1 MVGAGDAGGSGG
13 GDRGDALAQHP
24 ASRQGRGSQAPQ
36 RLHAPAGHDFV
47 IPLAEAQQVVVG
59 RCAPLPTVTLPLVD
73 ALGHVTAGAV
83 TAGEAVPA
91 FDNTA
96 MDGYAVRSA
105 DTAAAPVTLDVV
117 DTLAAGR
124 APDVAVGPGQAVRIM
139 TGAPIPPGADAV
151 IMVERTRALDGGGQ
165 VVAEVSVPV
174 GNHVRR
180 AGEDLEVGRVV
191 FEPGE
196 VLQPAHVGVLAGL
209 GIHAI
214 SVVRR
219 PRVGVIST
227 GDELVD
233 GSEPLALGQVRD
245 SNRYS
250 LLSLVREVGL
260 EGVDLGLVRD
270 EPEVIRATIARGAET
285 CDAVLTSGGV
295 SMGDY
300 DCVKVVLDEMG
311 EMSWMQVAIKPA
323 KPFAF
328 GMVGGTPV
336 FGLPGNT
343 VSSMVSFELLARP
356 ALRRMMGHTQLH
368 RPRVQATAASPLRR
382 HPDGKIHFARVVWS
396 YSGGRYE
403 VRSAGGQGSHQ
414 LSSLA
419 AANGLAVLPDGRGAD
434 TGDAVELIRL
444 HEARRQD

>member
-1 MVGAGDAGGSGG
+1 M
-13 GDRGDALAQHP
+13 
-24 ASRQGRGSQAPQ
+24 
-36 RLHAPAGHDFV
+36 
-47 IPLAEAQQVVVG
+47 IPLGEAQQAVID
-59 RCAPLPTVTLPLVD
+59 RCAPLPTLTLPLVE
-73 ALGHVTAGAV
+73 ALGAVTAGAV

-96 MDGYAVRSA
+96 MDGYAVRAA
-105 DTAAAPVTLDVV
+105 DTAAAPVTLEVV

-165 VVAEVSVPV
+165 MVAEVSVPV

-233 GSEPLALGQVRD
+233 GSAPLALGQVRD

-250 LLSLVREVGL
+250 LLSLVREAGL

-328 GMVGGTPV
+328 GLVGGTPV

-356 ALRRMMGHTQLH
+356 ALRRMMGHGQLH

-382 HPDGKIHFARVVWS
+382 RPDGKIHFARVVWS
-396 YSGGRYE
+396 YRQGRYE
-403 VRSAGGQGSHQ
+403 VHSAGGQGSHQ

-419 AANGLAVLPDGRGAD
+419 AANGLAVLPDGHGAEA
-434 TGDAVELIRL
+434 GDDVELIRL

>member
-1 MVGAGDAGGSGG
+1 
-13 GDRGDALAQHP
+13 
-24 ASRQGRGSQAPQ
+24 
-36 RLHAPAGHDFV
+36 
-47 IPLAEAQQVVVG
+47 
-59 RCAPLPTVTLPLVD
+59 
-73 ALGHVTAGAV
+73 
-83 TAGEAVPA
+83 
-91 FDNTA
+91 
-96 MDGYAVRSA
+96 
-105 DTAAAPVTLDVV
+105 
-117 DTLAAGR
+117 
-124 APDVAVGPGQAVRIM
+124 
-139 TGAPIPPGADAV
+139 
-151 IMVERTRALDGGGQ
+151 
-165 VVAEVSVPV
+165 
-174 GNHVRR
+174 
-180 AGEDLEVGRVV
+180 GRVV

-196 VLQPAHVGVLAGL
+196 VLQPAHMGVLAGL

-233 GSEPLALGQVRD
+233 SSEPLALGQVRD

-250 LLSLVREVGL
+250 LLSLVREAGL

-270 EPEVIRATIARGAET
+270 EPEVIRATIARGAAT

-300 DCVKVVLDEMG
+300 DCVKVVLEEMG

-328 GMVGGTPV
+328 GLVGGTPV

-356 ALRRMMGHTQLH
+356 ALRRMMGHSQLH
-368 RPRVQATAASPLRR
+368 RPRVQATAAAPLRR

-396 YSGGRYE
+396 YRRGRYE

-419 AANGLAVLPDGRGAD
+419 AANGLAVLPDGHGAD
-434 TGDAVELIRL
+434 RGDAVELIRL

>member
-1 MVGAGDAGGSGG
+1 M
-13 GDRGDALAQHP
+13 
-24 ASRQGRGSQAPQ
+24 
-36 RLHAPAGHDFV
+36 
-47 IPLAEAQQVVVG
+47 IPLAEAQQVVID
-59 RCAPLPTVTLPLVD
+59 RCGPLRTVRLPLVD
-73 ALGHVTAGAV
+73 ALGHVTTGAV
-83 TAGEAVPA
+83 VATEAVPA

-117 DTLAAGR
+117 GTLAAGGVPT
-124 APDVAVGPGQAVRIM
+124 ASVGAGQAIRIM

-151 IMVERTRALDGGGQ
+151 IKVERTRALDGGDR

-174 GNHVRR
+174 GNHVRT
-180 AGEDLEVGRVV
+180 AGEDLEVGKVV

-196 VLQPAHVGVLAGL
+196 VLQPAHLGVLAGL
-209 GIHAI
+209 GIHAVE
-214 SVVRR
+214 VVRR
-219 PRVGVIST
+219 PRVGVMST

-233 GSEPLALGQVRD
+233 GSEPLSLGQVRD

-250 LLSLVREVGL
+250 LLSLVCQTGL
-260 EGVDLGLVRD
+260 EGVDLGMVRD
-270 EPEVIRATIARGAET
+270 DPETIRTTIARGVET

-328 GMVGGTPV
+328 GMVDGTPV

-368 RPRVQATAASPLRR
+368 RPRVRATAAAPLRR
-382 HPDGKIHFARVVWS
+382 RPDGKIHFARVVWA
-396 YSGGRYE
+396 YGAGGYE
-403 VRSAGGQGSHQ
+403 VQSAGGQGSHQ

-419 AANGLAVLPDGRGAD
+419 AANGLAVLPDGQGAAPGEVVD
-434 TGDAVELIRL
+434 LIRL
-444 HEARRQD
+444 HED

>member
-1 MVGAGDAGGSGG
+1 M
-13 GDRGDALAQHP
+13 
-24 ASRQGRGSQAPQ
+24 
-36 RLHAPAGHDFV
+36 
-47 IPLAEAQQVVVG
+47 IPLAEAQQAVID
-59 RCAPLPTVTLPLVD
+59 RCAPLRTVALPLVE

-83 TAGEAVPA
+83 AAAEAVPA
-91 FDNTA
+91 FANTA

-105 DTAAAPVTLDVV
+105 DVAAAPVTLEVV
-117 DTLAAGR
+117 DTVAAGQVP
-124 APDVAVGPGQAVRIM
+124 AVAVGAGQAVRIM

-151 IMVERTRALDGGGQ
+151 IMVERTRALDGGGR
-165 VVAEVSVPV
+165 VVAEVAVPA
-174 GNHVRR
+174 GNHIRA

-196 VLQPAHVGVLAGL
+196 VLQPAHLGVLAGL
-209 GIHAI
+209 GIHALD
-214 SVVRR
+214 VVGR
-219 PRVGVIST
+219 PRVGVMST

-233 GSEPLALGQVRD
+233 GPEPLTLGQVRD

-250 LLSLVREVGL
+250 LLSLVRQAGL
-260 EGVDLGLVRD
+260 DGVDLGMVRD
-270 EPEVIRATIARGAET
+270 DPGAIRATIGRGVES

-328 GMVGGTPV
+328 GMVDGTPV

-356 ALRRMMGHTQLH
+356 ALRRMMGHARLH
-368 RPRVQATAASPLRR
+368 RRRVRATATAPLRR
-382 HPDGKIHFARVVWS
+382 HPDGKIHFARVVWN
-396 YSGGRYE
+396 YRHGVYE
-403 VRSAGGQGSHQ
+403 ACSAGGQGSHQ

-419 AANGLAVLPDGRGAD
+419 AANGLAVLPDGHGAAEGD
-434 TGDAVELIRL
+434 TVELIRL
-444 HEARRQD
+444 HED

>member
-1 MVGAGDAGGSGG
+1 M
-13 GDRGDALAQHP
+13 
-24 ASRQGRGSQAPQ
+24 
-36 RLHAPAGHDFV
+36 
-47 IPLAEAQQVVVG
+47 IPLAEAQQVVVD
-59 RCAPLPTVTLPLVD
+59 RCEPLGTVTVPLVD

-83 TAGEAVPA
+83 ISGEAVPA

-96 MDGYAVRSA
+96 MDGYAVRSV

-124 APDVAVGPGQAVRIM
+124 APGRGVGAGQAIRIM

-151 IMVERTRALDGGGQ
+151 IMVERTSSLDGGGR
-165 VVAEVSVPV
+165 VVAEVSVPA
-174 GNHVRR
+174 GNHIRS
-180 AGEDLEVGRVV
+180 AGEDLKVGRVV

-196 VLQPAHVGVLAGL
+196 VLQPAHLGVLAGL
-209 GIHAI
+209 GIH
-214 SVVRR
+214 SLDVVRR
-219 PRVGVIST
+219 PRVGVMST

-233 GSEPLALGQVRD
+233 GPQPLSLGQVRD

-250 LLSLVREVGL
+250 LLSLVHQAGL
-260 EGVDLGLVRD
+260 EGVDLGMVRD
-270 EPEVIRATIARGAET
+270 DPDVIRATIARGAGT

-300 DCVKVVLDEMG
+300 DCVKLVLDEMG
-311 EMSWMQVAIKPA
+311 QMSWMQVAIKPA

-328 GMVGGTPV
+328 GIVEGTPV

-356 ALRRMMGHTQLH
+356 ALRRMMGHREFH
-368 RPRVQATAASPLRR
+368 RRRVRAMAAAPLRR
-382 HPDGKIHFARVVWS
+382 RPDGKIHFARVVWA
-396 YSGGRYE
+396 YRDGVYE

-419 AANGLAVLPDGRGAD
+419 AANGLAVLPDGEGAD
-434 TGDAVELIRL
+434 VGDAVDLIRL
-444 HEARRQD
+444 HED

>member
-1 MVGAGDAGGSGG
+1 M
-13 GDRGDALAQHP
+13 
-24 ASRQGRGSQAPQ
+24 
-36 RLHAPAGHDFV
+36 
-47 IPLAEAQQVVVG
+47 IPLAQAQQAVLD

-73 ALGHVTAGAV
+73 ALGHVTAGAI
-83 TAGEAVPA
+83 TAAEAVPA

-96 MDGYAVRSA
+96 MDGYAVRAA

-117 DTLAAGR
+117 GTLAAGS
-124 APDVAVGPGQAVRIM
+124 APEVAVGSGQAVRIM

-165 VVAEVSVPV
+165 VLAEVGVPE
-174 GNHVRR
+174 GNHIRR

-209 GIHAI
+209 GIHALE
-214 SVVRR
+214 VLCR

-233 GSEPLALGQVRD
+233 GPEPLALGQVRD

-250 LLSLVREVGL
+250 LLSLVREAGL

-270 EPEVIRATIARGAET
+270 DPEAIRSTIAHGAET

-328 GMVGGTPV
+328 GLVGGTPV

-356 ALRRMMGHTQLH
+356 ALRRMMGHGQLH
-368 RPRVQATAASPLRR
+368 RPRVQATATAPLRR
-382 HPDGKIHFARVVWS
+382 HPDGKIHFARVVWT
-396 YSGGRYE
+396 YNQGRYE

-414 LSSLA
+414 LSALA
-419 AANGLAVLPDGRGAD
+419 AANGLAVLPDGHGAG
-434 TGDAVELIRL
+434 TGDSVELIRL
-444 HEARRQD
+444 HEARRED

>member
-1 MVGAGDAGGSGG
+1 M
-13 GDRGDALAQHP
+13 
-24 ASRQGRGSQAPQ
+24 
-36 RLHAPAGHDFV
+36 
-47 IPLAEAQQVVVG
+47 IPLAEAQRAVID
-59 RCAPLPTVTLPLVD
+59 RCGPLPTVTLPLVD

-83 TAGEAVPA
+83 VATEAVPA

-96 MDGYAVRSA
+96 MDGFAVRSA
-105 DTAAAPVTLDVV
+105 DTAEAPVTLDVV
-117 DTLAAGR
+117 GTVAAGHGP
-124 APDVAVGPGQAVRIM
+124 ATAVGAGQAVRIM

-151 IMVERTRALDGGGQ
+151 IMVERTRALDGGDR
-165 VVAEVSVPV
+165 VVAEASVPV
-174 GNHVRR
+174 GNHIRG

-196 VLQPAHVGVLAGL
+196 VLQPAHLGVLAGL
-209 GIHAI
+209 GIHAVD
-214 SVVRR
+214 VVRR
-219 PRVGVIST
+219 PRVGVMST

-233 GSEPLALGQVRD
+233 GPEPLSLGQVRD

-250 LLSLVREVGL
+250 LLSLVCQAGL
-260 EGVDLGLVRD
+260 EGIDLGMVRD
-270 EPEVIRATIARGAET
+270 DPDVIRATIGGGVET

-300 DCVKVVLDEMG
+300 DCVKLVLDEMG

-328 GMVGGTPV
+328 GMVSGTPV

-356 ALRRMMGHTQLH
+356 ALRRMMGHAQLH
-368 RPRVQATAASPLRR
+368 RPLVRATAAAPLRR
-382 HPDGKIHFARVVWS
+382 HPDGKIHFARVVWA
-396 YSGGRYE
+396 YRDGGYE

-419 AANGLAVLPDGRGAD
+419 AANGLAVLPDGHGAAD
-434 TGDAVELIRL
+434 GDVVELIRL
-444 HEARRQD
+444 HED

>member
-1 MVGAGDAGGSGG
+1 M
-13 GDRGDALAQHP
+13 
-24 ASRQGRGSQAPQ
+24 
-36 RLHAPAGHDFV
+36 
-47 IPLAEAQQVVVG
+47 IPLAEAQQVVID
-59 RCAPLPTVTLPLVD
+59 RCAPLPTVELPLVD
-73 ALGHVTAGAV
+73 ALGHVTAAAV
-83 TAGEAVPA
+83 TAAEAVPA

-96 MDGYAVRSA
+96 MDGYAVRA
-105 DTAAAPVTLDVV
+105 GDTAAAPASLDVV
-117 DTLAAGR
+117 GTLAAGR
-124 APDVAVGPGQAVRIM
+124 APDVGVGPGEAVRIM

-174 GNHVRR
+174 GNHIRR

-209 GIHAI
+209 GIHALT
-214 SVVRR
+214 VVRR

-233 GSEPLALGQVRD
+233 GPEPLALGQVRD

-250 LLSLVREVGL
+250 LLSLVREAGL

-270 EPEVIRATIARGAET
+270 DPEVIRSRIAHGAET

-328 GMVGGTPV
+328 GLVGGTPV

-368 RPRVQATAASPLRR
+368 RPRVQATATAPLQR

-396 YSGGRYE
+396 YHQGRYE

-414 LSSLA
+414 LSALA
-419 AANGLAVLPDGRGAD
+419 AANGLAVLPDGHGAD
-434 TGDAVELIRL
+434 SGEVVELIRL
-444 HEARRQD
+444 HEARREG

>member
-1 MVGAGDAGGSGG
+1 M
-13 GDRGDALAQHP
+13 
-24 ASRQGRGSQAPQ
+24 
-36 RLHAPAGHDFV
+36 
-47 IPLAEAQQVVVG
+47 IPLAEAQQVVVD
-59 RCAPLPTVTLPLVD
+59 RCARLPTVTLPLVE

-83 TAGEAVPA
+83 TAAEAVPA

-105 DTAAAPVTLDVV
+105 DTEAAPVTLDVV

-165 VVAEVSVPV
+165 MVAEVSVAA
-174 GNHVRR
+174 GNHIRR

-191 FEPGE
+191 FDPGE

-233 GSEPLALGQVRD
+233 SSAPLALGQVRD

-250 LLSLVREVGL
+250 LLSLVREAGL

-328 GMVGGTPV
+328 GLVGGTPV

-356 ALRRMMGHTQLH
+356 ALRRMMGHSQLH
-368 RPRVQATAASPLRR
+368 RPRVQATAASALRR

-396 YSGGRYE
+396 YRQGRYE

-419 AANGLAVLPDGRGAD
+419 AANGLAVLPDGHGAGA
-434 TGDAVELIRL
+434 GDAVELIRL

>member
-1 MVGAGDAGGSGG
+1 M
-13 GDRGDALAQHP
+13 
-24 ASRQGRGSQAPQ
+24 
-36 RLHAPAGHDFV
+36 
-47 IPLAEAQQVVVG
+47 IPLAEAQQVVVD
-59 RCAPLPTVTLPLVD
+59 RCAQLPTVTLPLVE

-83 TAGEAVPA
+83 TAAEAVPA

-105 DTAAAPVTLDVV
+105 DTATAPVTLDVV

-124 APDVAVGPGQAVRIM
+124 APDVSVGPGQAVRIM

-180 AGEDLEVGRVV
+180 AGEDLEAGRVV

-214 SVVRR
+214 NVVRR

-250 LLSLVREVGL
+250 LLSLVREAGL

-270 EPEVIRATIARGAET
+270 DPEVIRETIARGTAN

-328 GMVGGTPV
+328 GLVDRTPV

-343 VSSMVSFELLARP
+343 VSSMVSFELLASP
-356 ALRRMMGHTQLH
+356 ALRRMMGHGQLH

-382 HPDGKIHFARVVWS
+382 NPDGKIHFARVVWS
-396 YSGGRYE
+396 YHEGRYE

-419 AANGLAVLPDGRGAD
+419 AANGLAVLPDGHGAD

-444 HEARRQD
+444 HEARRPD

>member
-1 MVGAGDAGGSGG
+1 M
-13 GDRGDALAQHP
+13 
-24 ASRQGRGSQAPQ
+24 
-36 RLHAPAGHDFV
+36 
-47 IPLAEAQQVVVG
+47 IPLAEAQQVVID
-59 RCAPLPTVTLPLVD
+59 RCGSLPTVRLPLVD

-83 TAGEAVPA
+83 VATEAVPA

-117 DTLAAGR
+117 DTLAAG
-124 APDVAVGPGQAVRIM
+124 AVPTVSIGAGQAIRIM

-151 IMVERTRALDGGGQ
+151 IMVERTRSLDGGDR
-165 VVAEVSVPV
+165 VLAESSVPV
-174 GNHVRR
+174 GNHVRT
-180 AGEDLEVGRVV
+180 AGEDLTVGKVV
-191 FEPGE
+191 FEPGA
-196 VLQPAHVGVLAGL
+196 VLQPAHLGVLAGL
-209 GIHAI
+209 GIHEVD
-214 SVVRR
+214 VVRR
-219 PRVGVIST
+219 PRVGVMST

-233 GSEPLALGQVRD
+233 TSEPLSLGQVRD

-250 LLSLVREVGL
+250 LLSLVNQAGL
-260 EGVDLGLVRD
+260 KGVDLGMVRD
-270 EPEVIRATIARGAET
+270 DPELIRATITRGVET

-328 GMVGGTPV
+328 GMVRGTPV

-356 ALRRMMGHTQLH
+356 ALRRMMGYRELH
-368 RPRVQATAASPLRR
+368 RPRVHATASAPLRR
-382 HPDGKIHFARVVWS
+382 RPDGKIHFARVVWD
-396 YSGGRYE
+396 YGDGGYE
-403 VRSAGGQGSHQ
+403 VCSAGGQGSHQ

-419 AANGLAVLPDGRGAD
+419 AANGLAVLPDGHGA
-434 TGDAVELIRL
+434 TEGDVVELIRL
-444 HEARRQD
+444 HED

>member
-1 MVGAGDAGGSGG
+1 M
-13 GDRGDALAQHP
+13 
-24 ASRQGRGSQAPQ
+24 
-36 RLHAPAGHDFV
+36 
-47 IPLAEAQQVVVG
+47 IPLAEAQQVVIDH
-59 RCAPLPTVTLPLVD
+59 CAPLPTVTLPLVE

-83 TAGEAVPA
+83 AAAEAVPA

-117 DTLAAGR
+117 DTLAAG
-124 APDVAVGPGQAVRIM
+124 AVPAVSVGAGQAIRIM

-151 IMVERTRALDGGGQ
+151 IMVERTRALDGGGR
-165 VVAEVSVPV
+165 VVAEVSVPA
-174 GNHVRR
+174 GNHVRN
-180 AGEDLEVGRVV
+180 AGEDLEVGKVV

-196 VLQPAHVGVLAGL
+196 VLQPAHLGVLAGL
-209 GIHAI
+209 GIHAVD
-214 SVVRR
+214 VVRR
-219 PRVGVIST
+219 PRVGVMST

-233 GSEPLALGQVRD
+233 GSQPLSLGQVRD

-250 LLSLVREVGL
+250 LLSLVRQAGL
-260 EGVDLGLVRD
+260 EGVDLGMVRD
-270 EPEVIRATIARGAET
+270 DPDTIRATIGRGVDT

-311 EMSWMQVAIKPA
+311 DMSWMQVAIKPA

-328 GMVGGTPV
+328 GMVRETPV

-368 RPRVQATAASPLRR
+368 RPLVRATASAPLRR
-382 HPDGKIHFARVVWS
+382 RPDGKIHFARVVWG
-396 YSGGRYE
+396 YREGRYE

-419 AANGLAVLPDGRGAD
+419 AANGLAVLPDGHGAAE
-434 TGDAVELIRL
+434 GDAVELIRL
-444 HEARRQD
+444 HEG

>member
-1 MVGAGDAGGSGG
+1 M
-13 GDRGDALAQHP
+13 
-24 ASRQGRGSQAPQ
+24 
-36 RLHAPAGHDFV
+36 
-47 IPLAEAQQVVVG
+47 IPLAEAQQVVVD
-59 RCAPLPTVTLPLVD
+59 RCAQLPTVTLRLVE

-83 TAGEAVPA
+83 TAAEAVPA

-105 DTAAAPVTLDVV
+105 DTATAPVTLEVV

-151 IMVERTRALDGGGQ
+151 IIVERTRALDGGGQ

-270 EPEVIRATIARGAET
+270 DPEAIRATIARGAAT

-328 GMVGGTPV
+328 GLVGGTPV

-356 ALRRMMGHTQLH
+356 ALRRMMGHAQLH

-396 YSGGRYE
+396 YCQGRYE

-419 AANGLAVLPDGRGAD
+419 AANGLAVLPDGHGVD

>member
-1 MVGAGDAGGSGG
+1 M
-13 GDRGDALAQHP
+13 
-24 ASRQGRGSQAPQ
+24 
-36 RLHAPAGHDFV
+36 
-47 IPLAEAQQVVVG
+47 IPLAEAQQVVID
-59 RCAPLPTVTLPLVD
+59 RCGPLPTVRLPLVA

-83 TAGEAVPA
+83 VAAEAVPA

-96 MDGYAVRSA
+96 MDGFAVRSA
-105 DTAAAPVTLDVV
+105 DTAAAPVTLEVV
-117 DTLAAGR
+117 GTLAAGGVTT
-124 APDVAVGPGQAVRIM
+124 APVGAGQAIRIM

-151 IMVERTRALDGGGQ
+151 IMVERTRALDGGDR

-174 GNHVRR
+174 GNHVRT
-180 AGEDLEVGRVV
+180 AGEDLEVGKVV

-196 VLQPAHVGVLAGL
+196 VLQPAHLGVLAGL
-209 GIHAI
+209 GIHAVE
-214 SVVRR
+214 VVRR
-219 PRVGVIST
+219 PRVGVMST

-233 GSEPLALGQVRD
+233 SSEPLSLGQVRD

-250 LLSLVREVGL
+250 LLSLVCQAGL
-260 EGVDLGLVRD
+260 EGVDLGMVRD
-270 EPEVIRATIARGAET
+270 DPETIRATIARGVET

-311 EMSWMQVAIKPA
+311 DMSWMQVAIKPA

-328 GMVGGTPV
+328 GVVDGTPV

-368 RPRVQATAASPLRR
+368 RPRVRATAAAPLRR
-382 HPDGKIHFARVVWS
+382 RPDGKIHFARVVWA
-396 YSGGRYE
+396 YGDKGYE
-403 VRSAGGQGSHQ
+403 VQSAGGQGSHQ

-419 AANGLAVLPDGRGAD
+419 AANGLAVLPDGQGAAV
-434 TGDAVELIRL
+434 GDAVDLIRL
-444 HEARRQD
+444 HED

>member
-1 MVGAGDAGGSGG
+1 M
-13 GDRGDALAQHP
+13 
-24 ASRQGRGSQAPQ
+24 
-36 RLHAPAGHDFV
+36 
-47 IPLAEAQQVVVG
+47 IPLAEAQQVVID
-59 RCAPLPTVTLPLVD
+59 RCAPLPTLTLPLVE

-83 TAGEAVPA
+83 AAAEAVPA

-105 DTAAAPVTLDVV
+105 DTAAAPVTLEVV

-139 TGAPIPPGADAV
+139 TGAPMPPGADAV
-151 IMVERTRALDGGGQ
+151 IMVERTRALDGGGRM
-165 VVAEVSVPV
+165 VAEVSVPV

-196 VLQPAHVGVLAGL
+196 VLQPAHMGVLAGL

-233 GSEPLALGQVRD
+233 SSEPLALGQVRD

-250 LLSLVREVGL
+250 LLSLVREAGL

-270 EPEVIRATIARGAET
+270 EPEVIRATIARGAAT

-328 GMVGGTPV
+328 GLVGGTPV

-356 ALRRMMGHTQLH
+356 ALRRMMGHSQLH
-368 RPRVQATAASPLRR
+368 RPRVQATAAAPLRR

-396 YSGGRYE
+396 YRRGRYE

-419 AANGLAVLPDGRGAD
+419 AANGLAVLPDGHGAD
-434 TGDAVELIRL
+434 RGDAVELIRL

>member
-1 MVGAGDAGGSGG
+1 M
-13 GDRGDALAQHP
+13 
-24 ASRQGRGSQAPQ
+24 
-36 RLHAPAGHDFV
+36 
-47 IPLAEAQQVVVG
+47 IPLTEAQQVVLD
-59 RCAPLPTVTLPLVD
+59 RCAPLGTVTLPLVE
-73 ALGHVTAGAV
+73 ALGCVTAGAV
-83 TAGEAVPA
+83 TAAEAVPA

-96 MDGYAVRSA
+96 MDGYAVRAA
-105 DTAAAPVTLDVV
+105 DTASAPVTLEVV
-117 DTLAAGR
+117 GTLAAGA
-124 APDVAVGPGQAVRIM
+124 APERAVGASEAVRIM

-151 IMVERTRALDGGGQ
+151 IMVERTRALEGGGR
-165 VVAEVSVPV
+165 VVAEASVPA

-180 AGEDLEVGRVV
+180 AGEDLQAGTVV
-191 FEPGE
+191 FQPGE

-209 GIHAI
+209 GIHAVE
-214 SVVRR
+214 VVRR
-219 PRVGVIST
+219 PRVGVVST

-233 GSEPLALGQVRD
+233 GPEPLALGQVRD

-250 LLSLVREVGL
+250 LLSLVSEAGL

-270 EPEVIRATIARGAET
+270 DPEAIRAAIARGVET

-328 GMVGGTPV
+328 GLVGGTPV

-356 ALRRMMGHTQLH
+356 ALRQMMGHTQLH
-368 RPRVQATAASPLRR
+368 RPRVQATAAAPLRR
-382 HPDGKIHFARVVWS
+382 RPDGKIHFARVVWS

-414 LSSLA
+414 LSALA
-419 AANGLAVLPDGRGAD
+419 AANGLAVLADGHGAEP
-434 TGDAVELIRL
+434 GDVVELIRL
-444 HEARRQD
+444 HEFSRGGWHR

>member
-1 MVGAGDAGGSGG
+1 M
-13 GDRGDALAQHP
+13 
-24 ASRQGRGSQAPQ
+24 
-36 RLHAPAGHDFV
+36 
-47 IPLAEAQQVVVG
+47 IPLAEAQQAVID
-59 RCAPLPTVTLPLVD
+59 RCAPLPTVALPLVE

-83 TAGEAVPA
+83 AATEAVPA
-91 FDNTA
+91 FANTA

-105 DTAAAPVTLDVV
+105 DVAAAPVTLEVV
-117 DTLAAGR
+117 DTVAAGQVP
-124 APDVAVGPGQAVRIM
+124 AVAVGAGQAVRIM

-151 IMVERTRALDGGGQ
+151 IMVERTRALDGGGH
-165 VVAEVSVPV
+165 VVAEVAVPA
-174 GNHVRR
+174 GNHIRA

-196 VLQPAHVGVLAGL
+196 VLQPAHLGVLAGL
-209 GIHAI
+209 GIHALD
-214 SVVRR
+214 VVRR
-219 PRVGVIST
+219 PRVGVMST

-233 GSEPLALGQVRD
+233 GPEPLTLGQVRD

-250 LLSLVREVGL
+250 LLSLVRQAGL
-260 EGVDLGLVRD
+260 DGVDLGMVRD
-270 EPEVIRATIARGAET
+270 DPGAIRATIGRGVES

-328 GMVGGTPV
+328 GMVDGTPV

-356 ALRRMMGHTQLH
+356 ALRRMMGHARLH
-368 RPRVQATAASPLRR
+368 RRRVRATATAPLRR
-382 HPDGKIHFARVVWS
+382 HPDGKIHFARVVWT
-396 YSGGRYE
+396 YRDGVYE
-403 VRSAGGQGSHQ
+403 ACSAGGQGSHQ

-419 AANGLAVLPDGRGAD
+419 AANGLAVLPDGHGAAEGD
-434 TGDAVELIRL
+434 TVELIRL
-444 HEARRQD
+444 HED

>member
-1 MVGAGDAGGSGG
+1 M
-13 GDRGDALAQHP
+13 
-24 ASRQGRGSQAPQ
+24 
-36 RLHAPAGHDFV
+36 
-47 IPLAEAQQVVVG
+47 IPLAEAQQVVVD
-59 RCAPLPTVTLPLVD
+59 RCARLPTVTLPLVE

-83 TAGEAVPA
+83 TAAEAVPA

-105 DTAAAPVTLDVV
+105 DTEAAPVTLDVV

-165 VVAEVSVPV
+165 MVAEVSVAA
-174 GNHVRR
+174 GNHIRR

-191 FEPGE
+191 FDPGE

-233 GSEPLALGQVRD
+233 SSAPLALGQVRD

-250 LLSLVREVGL
+250 LLSLVREAGL

-328 GMVGGTPV
+328 GLVGGTPV

-356 ALRRMMGHTQLH
+356 ALRRMMGHSQLH
-368 RPRVQATAASPLRR
+368 RPRVQATAASALRR

-396 YSGGRYE
+396 YRQGRYE

-419 AANGLAVLPDGRGAD
+419 AANGLAVLPDGHGAD
-434 TGDAVELIRL
+434 AGDAVELIRL

>member
-1 MVGAGDAGGSGG
+1 M
-13 GDRGDALAQHP
+13 
-24 ASRQGRGSQAPQ
+24 
-36 RLHAPAGHDFV
+36 
-47 IPLAEAQQVVVG
+47 IPLADAQQVVLG
-59 RCAPLPTVTLPLVD
+59 RCAALPAVTLPLVD
-73 ALGHVTAGAV
+73 ALGCVTAVAV
-83 TAGEAVPA
+83 SAAEAVPA

-96 MDGYAVRSA
+96 MDGYAVQAA
-105 DTAAAPVTLDVV
+105 DTAAAPVTLEVV
-117 DTLAAGR
+117 GTLAAGS
-124 APDVAVGPGQAVRIM
+124 APEVAVGPGQAVRIM
-139 TGAPIPPGADAV
+139 TGAPLPPGADAV
-151 IMVERTRALDGGGQ
+151 IMVERTRALDGGGW
-165 VVAEVSVPV
+165 VVAEVAVPA
-174 GNHVRR
+174 GNHIRR
-180 AGEDLEVGRVV
+180 AGEDLEAGTVV

-214 SVVRR
+214 PAVRR
-219 PRVGVIST
+219 PRVGVVST

-233 GSEPLALGQVRD
+233 GPQPLTLGQVRD

-250 LLSLVREVGL
+250 LLSLVREAGL

-270 EPEVIRATIARGAET
+270 DPEAIRAAIARGVET

-300 DCVKVVLDEMG
+300 DCVKVVLNEMG

-328 GMVGGTPV
+328 GLVDGTPV

-356 ALRRMMGHTQLH
+356 ALRQMMGHTELH
-368 RPRVQATAASPLRR
+368 RARVQANAVAPLRR
-382 HPDGKIHFARVVWS
+382 RPDGKIHFARVVWS
-396 YSGGRYE
+396 YRAGRYE

-419 AANGLAVLPDGRGAD
+419 AANGLAVLPDGHGAEV
-434 TGDAVELIRL
+434 GDAVELIRL
-444 HEARRQD
+444 HEARR

>member
-1 MVGAGDAGGSGG
+1 M
-13 GDRGDALAQHP
+13 
-24 ASRQGRGSQAPQ
+24 
-36 RLHAPAGHDFV
+36 
-47 IPLAEAQQVVVG
+47 IPLAEAQQVVID
-59 RCAPLPTVTLPLVD
+59 RCGPLPTVRLPLVA

-83 TAGEAVPA
+83 VAAEAVPA

-96 MDGYAVRSA
+96 MDGFAVRSV
-105 DTAAAPVTLDVV
+105 DTAAAPVTLEVV
-117 DTLAAGR
+117 GTLAAGGVPT
-124 APDVAVGPGQAVRIM
+124 APVGAGQAIRIM

-151 IMVERTRALDGGGQ
+151 IMVERTRALDGGDR

-174 GNHVRR
+174 GNHVRT
-180 AGEDLEVGRVV
+180 AGEDLEVGKVV

-196 VLQPAHVGVLAGL
+196 VLQPAHLGVLAGL
-209 GIHAI
+209 GIHAVE
-214 SVVRR
+214 VVRR
-219 PRVGVIST
+219 PRVGVMST

-233 GSEPLALGQVRD
+233 SSEPLSLGQVRD

-250 LLSLVREVGL
+250 LLSLVCQAGL
-260 EGVDLGLVRD
+260 EGVDLGMVRD
-270 EPEVIRATIARGAET
+270 DPETIRATIARGVET

-311 EMSWMQVAIKPA
+311 DMSWMQVAIKPA

-328 GMVGGTPV
+328 GVVDGTPV

-368 RPRVQATAASPLRR
+368 RPRVRATAAAPLRR
-382 HPDGKIHFARVVWS
+382 RPDGKIHFARVVWA
-396 YSGGRYE
+396 YGDKGYE
-403 VRSAGGQGSHQ
+403 VQSAGGQGSHQ

-419 AANGLAVLPDGRGAD
+419 AANGLAVLPDGQGAAV
-434 TGDAVELIRL
+434 GDAVDLIRL
-444 HEARRQD
+444 HED

>member
-1 MVGAGDAGGSGG
+1 
-13 GDRGDALAQHP
+13 
-24 ASRQGRGSQAPQ
+24 
-36 RLHAPAGHDFV
+36 V
-47 IPLAEAQQVVVG
+47 IPLAEAQRIVVD
-59 RCAPLPTVTLPLVD
+59 RCAPLPTVTLGLVD

-83 TAGEAVPA
+83 TAAEEVPA

-105 DTAAAPVTLDVV
+105 DTAAPPVTLDVV
-117 DTLAAGR
+117 GTLAAGK
-124 APDVAVGPGQAVRIM
+124 APDAVVGPGQAVRIM

-165 VVAEVSVPV
+165 VVAEVSVPA

-209 GIHAI
+209 GIH
-214 SVVRR
+214 SLDVVRR

-233 GSEPLALGQVRD
+233 GPRPLALGQVRD

-250 LLSLVREVGL
+250 LLSLVREAGL
-260 EGVDLGLVRD
+260 EGADLGLVRD
-270 EPEVIRATIARGAET
+270 DPEAIRSTIARGAET

-328 GMVGGTPV
+328 GLVGATPV

-368 RPRVQATAASPLRR
+368 RPRVQATAAAPLGR

-396 YSGGRYE
+396 YRQGGYE

-419 AANGLAVLPDGRGAD
+419 AANGLAVLADGDGAD
-434 TGDAVELIRL
+434 IGDSVELIRL
-444 HEARRQD
+444 HEARRED

>member
-1 MVGAGDAGGSGG
+1 M
-13 GDRGDALAQHP
+13 
-24 ASRQGRGSQAPQ
+24 
-36 RLHAPAGHDFV
+36 
-47 IPLAEAQQVVVG
+47 IPLAEAQQVVID
-59 RCAPLPTVTLPLVD
+59 RCAPLPTVTLPLVA

-83 TAGEAVPA
+83 VATEAVPA

-105 DTAAAPVTLDVV
+105 DTAEAPVTLDVV
-117 DTLAAGR
+117 GTLAAGHVP
-124 APDVAVGPGQAVRIM
+124 ATAVGEGQAVRIM
-139 TGAPIPPGADAV
+139 TGAPIPPGADAI
-151 IMVERTRALDGGGQ
+151 IMVERTRALDGGDR
-165 VVAEVSVPV
+165 VVAEAGVPV
-174 GNHVRR
+174 GNHIRS

-196 VLQPAHVGVLAGL
+196 VLQPAHLGVLAGL
-209 GIHAI
+209 GTHAVD
-214 SVVRR
+214 VVRR
-219 PRVGVIST
+219 PRVGVMST

-233 GSEPLALGQVRD
+233 GPEPLSLGQVRD

-250 LLSLVREVGL
+250 LLSLVCQAGL
-260 EGVDLGLVRD
+260 DGVDLGMVRD
-270 EPEVIRATIARGAET
+270 DPDVIRATIGGGAET

-300 DCVKVVLDEMG
+300 DCVKLVLDEMG

-328 GMVGGTPV
+328 GMVSGTPV

-356 ALRRMMGHTQLH
+356 ALRRMMGHTHLH
-368 RPRVQATAASPLRR
+368 RPRVRATAAAPLRR
-382 HPDGKIHFARVVWS
+382 HPDGKIHFARVVWA
-396 YSGGRYE
+396 YRAGGYE

-419 AANGLAVLPDGRGAD
+419 AANGLAVLPDGHGAAE
-434 TGDAVELIRL
+434 GDAVELIRL
-444 HEARRQD
+444 HED

>member
-1 MVGAGDAGGSGG
+1 M
-13 GDRGDALAQHP
+13 
-24 ASRQGRGSQAPQ
+24 
-36 RLHAPAGHDFV
+36 
-47 IPLAEAQQVVVG
+47 IPLAEAQQVVID
-59 RCAPLPTVTLPLVD
+59 RCAPLPTVTLPLVE

-83 TAGEAVPA
+83 AAAEAVPA

-165 VVAEVSVPV
+165 MVAEVSVPA

-209 GIHAI
+209 
-214 SVVRR
+214 
-219 PRVGVIST
+219 
-227 GDELVD
+227 D
-233 GSEPLALGQVRD
+233 
-245 SNRYS
+245 
-250 LLSLVREVGL
+250 
-260 EGVDLGLVRD
+260 GVDLGLVRD

-328 GMVGGTPV
+328 GLVGGTPV

-356 ALRRMMGHTQLH
+356 ALRRMMGHSQLH
-368 RPRVQATAASPLRR
+368 RPRVQATAAAPLRR

-396 YSGGRYE
+396 YRQGRYE
-403 VRSAGGQGSHQ
+403 LRSAGGQGSHQ

-419 AANGLAVLPDGRGAD
+419 AANGLAVLPDGHGAEV
-434 TGDAVELIRL
+434 GDAVELIRL

>member
-1 MVGAGDAGGSGG
+1 M
-13 GDRGDALAQHP
+13 
-24 ASRQGRGSQAPQ
+24 
-36 RLHAPAGHDFV
+36 
-47 IPLAEAQQVVVG
+47 IPLVEAQRVVVD
-59 RCAPLPTVTLPLVD
+59 RCPPLPTVTLGLVD

-83 TAGEAVPA
+83 TAAEEVPA

-117 DTLAAGR
+117 GTLAAGK
-124 APDVAVGPGQAVRIM
+124 APDTDVGPGQAVRIM

-151 IMVERTRALDGGGQ
+151 IMVERTRALAGGDQ
-165 VVAEVSVPV
+165 VVAEVSVPA

-209 GIHAI
+209 GIH
-214 SVVRR
+214 SLRVVRR

-233 GSEPLALGQVRD
+233 SSEPLALGQVRD

-250 LLSLVREVGL
+250 LLSLVREAGL

-270 EPEVIRATIARGAET
+270 DPEAIRSTIALGAET

-328 GMVGGTPV
+328 GLVGATPV

-356 ALRRMMGHTQLH
+356 ALRRMMGHAQLH
-368 RPRVQATAASPLRR
+368 RPLVQATAAAPLRR
-382 HPDGKIHFARVVWS
+382 HPDGKIHFARVVWW
-396 YSGGRYE
+396 YRQGGYE

-419 AANGLAVLPDGRGAD
+419 AANGLAVLPDGHGAGV
-434 TGDAVELIRL
+434 GDSVELIRL
-444 HEARRQD
+444 HEARRED

>member
-1 MVGAGDAGGSGG
+1 M
-13 GDRGDALAQHP
+13 
-24 ASRQGRGSQAPQ
+24 
-36 RLHAPAGHDFV
+36 
-47 IPLAEAQQVVVG
+47 IPLAEAQQVVIDH
-59 RCAPLPTVTLPLVD
+59 CAPLPTVTLPLVE

-83 TAGEAVPA
+83 AAAEAVPA

-117 DTLAAGR
+117 DTLAAG
-124 APDVAVGPGQAVRIM
+124 AVPAVSVGAGQAIRIM

-151 IMVERTRALDGGGQ
+151 IMVERTRALDGGGR
-165 VVAEVSVPV
+165 VVAEVSVPA
-174 GNHVRR
+174 GNHVRN
-180 AGEDLEVGRVV
+180 AGEDLEVGKVV

-196 VLQPAHVGVLAGL
+196 VLQPAHLGVLAGL
-209 GIHAI
+209 GIHAVD
-214 SVVRR
+214 VVRR
-219 PRVGVIST
+219 PRVGVMST

-233 GSEPLALGQVRD
+233 GSQPLSLGQVRD

-250 LLSLVREVGL
+250 LLSLVRQAGL
-260 EGVDLGLVRD
+260 EGVDLGMVRD
-270 EPEVIRATIARGAET
+270 DPDTIRATIGRGVDK

-311 EMSWMQVAIKPA
+311 DMSWMQVAIKPA

-328 GMVGGTPV
+328 GMVRETPV

-368 RPRVQATAASPLRR
+368 RPLVRATASAPLRR
-382 HPDGKIHFARVVWS
+382 RPDGKIHFARVVWG
-396 YSGGRYE
+396 YREGRYE

-419 AANGLAVLPDGRGAD
+419 AANGLAVLPDGHGAAE
-434 TGDAVELIRL
+434 GDAVELIRL
-444 HEARRQD
+444 HEG

>member
-1 MVGAGDAGGSGG
+1 M
-13 GDRGDALAQHP
+13 
-24 ASRQGRGSQAPQ
+24 
-36 RLHAPAGHDFV
+36 
-47 IPLAEAQQVVVG
+47 IPLAEAQQVVID
-59 RCAPLPTVTLPLVD
+59 RCAPLPTVTLPLVE

-83 TAGEAVPA
+83 SAAEAVPA

-96 MDGYAVRSA
+96 MDGYAVRAA
-105 DTAAAPVTLDVV
+105 DTEAAPVTLEVV

-151 IMVERTRALDGGGQ
+151 IMVERTRTLDGGGRM
-165 VVAEVSVPV
+165 VAEVSVPA

-219 PRVGVIST
+219 PRVGVVST

-233 GSEPLALGQVRD
+233 GSAPLALGQVRD

-250 LLSLVREVGL
+250 LLSLVREAGL

-270 EPEVIRATIARGAET
+270 DPEAIRATIARGAET

-328 GMVGGTPV
+328 GLVGGTPV

-356 ALRRMMGHTQLH
+356 ALRRMMGHGQLH

-382 HPDGKIHFARVVWS
+382 RPDGKIHFARVVWS
-396 YSGGRYE
+396 YHEGRYE

-419 AANGLAVLPDGRGAD
+419 AANGLAVLPDGHSAEA
-434 TGDAVELIRL
+434 GDAVELIRL